1 LGGSRE
7 GKGFASGSAGSGK
20 FGLTG
25 EFRQFCDSG
34 QAARGEKPGVSRQGQ
49 FPTKSGIVHEKN
61 GFIFPT
67 DGI

>member
-1 LGGSRE
+1 LGSGRKR
-7 GKGFASGSAGSGK
+7 KGFGSGSAGSGK
-20 FGLTG
+20 FGLAG

-34 QAARGEKPGVSRQGQ
+34 QAARGEKSGISRQGQ

-67 DGI
+67 GRI